1 MVAYAVVA
9 IALLLAAFG
18 KLLVLALVETFPDFW
33 APLSRLFGPAI
44 IVARVTAFGALFCT
58 AVLFVTMSR
67 SLHRGVHGC
76 CSALEP
82 SSRSAR
88 NASSVAAAAG
98 STATFTLG
106 AANSSVPGGFC
117 AVHVSQS
124 RFVSKTPAHANSP
137 RASPAELARAAHVA
151 R

>member
-76 CSALEP
+76 CTHSCARSRVLRALAD
-82 SSRSAR
+82 SSKEIHVFS
-88 NASSVAAAAG
+88 AAAMVVLALIHTG
-98 STATFTLG
+98 T
-106 AANSSVPGGFC
+106 
-117 AVHVSQS
+117 
-124 RFVSKTPAHANSP
+124 SP
-137 RASPAELARAAHVA
+137 RC
-151 R
+151 